1 MYKLKNS
8 LETTKFSLRMCSFPT
23 IDMGES
29 VKMDLCRF
37 EWMNIYV
44 FLSGFRG

>member
-1 MYKLKNS
+1 
-8 LETTKFSLRMCSFPT
+8 
-23 IDMGES
+23 
-29 VKMDLCRF
+29 MDLCRF